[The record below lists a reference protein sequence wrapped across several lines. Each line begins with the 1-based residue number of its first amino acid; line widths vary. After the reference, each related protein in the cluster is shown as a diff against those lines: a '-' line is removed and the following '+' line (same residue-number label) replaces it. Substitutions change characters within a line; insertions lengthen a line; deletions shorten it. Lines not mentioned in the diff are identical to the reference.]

1 MTHIILQQVQFKN
14 DFLEVVKVA
23 GTGAITK
30 FNHQFWVSVNKVCEN
45 LGISFA
51 TQFKKLKSDPT
62 YEAKLIEIQTNGG
75 IQKVFCIPLS
85 KLNGWLFSINPNRV
99 KPEVREKL
107 IAYKK
112 ECFDVLFNHFIKKAQ
127 TKITQPKLLPN
138 CEEEL
143 EAIIKN
149 SPQYNGLKGLVA
161 KLENELARKQSEI
174 KNLELELKQAQHK
187 IISQIPKIFAKEISL
202 LERMLDDYYQ
212 VMKMEIEHNLK
223 HIKET
228 DEYYQI
234 GLTKIPKITNKGENN
249 EN

>member
-1 MTHIILQQVQFKN
+1 MKILKIADIELQASEDYTLKTA
-14 DFLEVVKVA
+14 EVA
-23 GTGAITK
+23 K
-30 FNHQFWVSVNKVCEN
+30 FYGVTSSV
-45 LGISFA
+45 IRDH
-51 TQFKKLKSDPT
+51 KKLHADELIENQHFIIRKNHLNKPAIYWTLEGVYMLGFFIKSDRAKK
-62 YEAKLIEIQTNGG
+62 YRKAVAKLLKEIKQGN
-75 IQKVFCIPLS
+75 V
-85 KLNGWLFSINPNRV
+85 
-99 KPEVREKL
+99 EVRP
-107 IAYKK
+107 K
-112 ECFDVLFNHFIKKAQ
+112 E
-127 TKITQPKLLPN
+127 PKLLPN

-174 KNLELELKQAQHK
+174 KNLELEIKHLKHQNAQ

-223 HIKET
+223 QIKET